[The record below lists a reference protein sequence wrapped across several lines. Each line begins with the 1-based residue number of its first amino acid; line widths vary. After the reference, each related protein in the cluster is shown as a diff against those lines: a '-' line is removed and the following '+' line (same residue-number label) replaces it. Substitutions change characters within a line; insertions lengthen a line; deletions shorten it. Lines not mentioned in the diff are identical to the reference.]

1 MNILNLLTEQEIK
14 DVTLGLN
21 NAIELLEKMT
31 KEGLFSALEKG
42 IFADIKRPF
51 DGGKGLAGVFEK
63 GENYYKTKHHFLI
76 EMMFF
81 FYIYI

>member
-1 MNILNLLTEQEIK
+1 MKSNIEKYMSIPCFKEI
-14 DVTLGLN
+14 
-21 NAIELLEKMT
+21 IEKMT

-63 GENYYKTKHHFLI
+63 GENYYNPFIDLMKGKGGQ
-76 EMMFF
+76 E
-81 FYIYI
+81 